1 MYLTILL
8 HWMVTVD
15 MWCLQGWKESS
26 DRHVG
31 RASSQLLTSFLPTR
45 SGLPLATAAPHL
57 SQYATAG
64 KHTWGVV
71 GGEPG
76 LSNSCHCQDW
86 INEYSVHCANLPEI
100 LALVR
105 PPPFLA
111 MPGFL
116 RILLTGQPF
125 LYIIQS
131 NNTFT
136 HFQNSVL
143 YRSICVNQ
151 HLHFTLLVNLTI
163 SKKKS

>member
-1 MYLTILL
+1 MNT
-8 HWMVTVD
+8 
-15 MWCLQGWKESS
+15 
-26 DRHVG
+26 
-31 RASSQLLTSFLPTR
+31 F
-45 SGLPLATAAPHL
+45 
-57 SQYATAG
+57 
-64 KHTWGVV
+64 WGCSV
-71 GGEPG
+71 
-76 LSNSCHCQDW
+76 
-86 INEYSVHCANLPEI
+86 SVHCVNLPEI

-131 NNTFT
+131 TNTFT

-151 HLHFTLLVNLTI
+151 HLHFTLLVNLAI
-163 SKKKS
+163 SKKKLSFLQALFNNSCWDFLKVLSNVQFDFKCGLEWQVWNKVFWSMSCYWRMTIFSWELRLFPQIKFHICWGMHFR